1 MINNELDEFSA
12 SSSSLGYEYQI
23 RYALLKALES
33 EMEDLIFIETLDDI
47 EIKNNGS
54 QRFLSLKHKKE
65 GNYLTDLSV
74 DFWKSMNIWLKRYQD
89 SEKGTFYLITTENI
103 SPTSFLI
110 NFSHENKKNIDQKL
124 IEEIEIKLNTSK
136 NPIIK
141 NVFEEFKK
149 LSIIE
154 KKDLLSRITIINSS
168 QRITEIPNRIKKTY
182 LTAAQINR
190 IDDIYER
197 LEGWWYN
204 KVIEGMANNWKDL
217 ITKKIV
223 ILKINKINEEYF
235 SDSLPLLYSDF
246 EMEETD
252 IEKHLEED
260 YIFVSKVRDI
270 NLKKRQISKCIIDFY
285 KATNER
291 NEWIKKTLISAEEIN
306 KFEKTLID
314 EWERFKDNIYDEDIT
329 IPHEDL
335 IEIGKKIFH
344 WAQESN
350 FNIKTKVTEK
360 YISRGTFHIIAD
372 DIKERIYWLP
382 K

>member
-23 RYALLKALES
+23 RYALLKALEG
-33 EMEDLIFIETLDDI
+33 EMEDLIFIETFDDI

-54 QRFLSLKHKKE
+54 RRLLSLKHKKE
-65 GNYLTDLSV
+65 GNHLTDLSV

-89 SEKGTFYLITTENI
+89 SEKGTFYLITTEDI

-110 NFSHENKKNIDQKL
+110 NFSHENKENIDQKL
-124 IEEIEIKLNTSK
+124 IEEIENKLNTSK
-136 NPIIK
+136 NTLIK
-141 NVFEEFKK
+141 NVFEDFKK

-154 KKDLLSRITIINSS
+154 KMDLLSRVTIINSS

-190 IDDIYER
+190 LDDIYER

-204 KVIEGMANNWKDL
+204 KVIEGMNNNWKDL
-217 ITKKIV
+217 ITKKNV
-223 ILKINKINEEYF
+223 ILKINQINEEYF
-235 SDSLPLLYSDF
+235 NDSLPLLYSDF
-246 EMEETD
+246 EMQETD
-252 IEKHLEED
+252 IEKYLEEN
-260 YIFVSKVRDI
+260 YIFISKVRDI

-306 KFEKTLID
+306 RFEKNLID
-314 EWERFKDNIYDEDIT
+314 EWERFKDNIYDEDIS

-344 WAQESN
+344 WSQESN
-350 FNIKTKVTEK
+350 FNIKTKVTER